1 MTGKDTLHRLVDELP
16 EGHLEEARRF
26 LEDLRESEV
35 DDEPLTAEDLESVR
49 RGLEDLREGRTKT
62 LEQYERERGL

>member
-1 MTGKDTLHRLVDELP
+1 MT
-16 EGHLEEARRF
+16 EEWSRG
-26 LEDLRESEV
+26 EPRESEV
-35 DDEPLTAEDLESVR
+35 DDEPLTAEDVESVW